1 MEYFPYEPRST
12 QRDIVSFIDRT
23 VSSGRH
29 AVIESGTGTGKTIC
43 SLAGTLPFA
52 KREGKKILYLTR
64 TKSQQ
69 KQIITE
75 LRTISKDNDVFGIA
89 MQGRSAST
97 CPMMAGDPELRYGTS
112 EELSKLCSHLKKR
125 GADGRPK
132 CPYFAA
138 IADLD
143 PEEYVRTVKEDMP
156 DPETFQRRCS
166 DDGYCPYEASKLCLP
181 YADVVA
187 VPYTFAVIPAIRKH
201 LLDWLNVPLEDLMI
215 IVDEAHNLPDFLRD
229 SCTSEYFLHSLEYVE
244 KEADDQSDPEVAEGI
259 SVTDVVAAM
268 RKCFSE
274 AALEYLMDADGLIPY
289 GFMEEILM
297 GELCVPST
305 HIQVMC
311 KNMIELGETI
321 KEQKKERRKLPRS
334 YIGNLGAFIDFW
346 MRCDDIGYVRL
357 INGGTDPSFEA
368 YCMDPYEA
376 ALPFRECFSSIH
388 MSGTLEPLEQYVQE
402 LGLIKCDHCVFPS
415 PFDPENL
422 ITLYA
427 EDVTTR
433 HKDLQIDPDNIDR
446 IKDYIIDIVN
456 GCGRNTAVFFPSYEM
471 MDRFF
476 TNGTAGA
483 LEAQVFSER
492 RGMSQVEL
500 METVDNFR
508 SSSGGVLFAVTGG
521 RISEGVDFPD
531 RDLEVAVIVGLP
543 YPRPSFKKE
552 ALIRYYDRRF
562 GNGWECV
569 VKTPMVR
576 KMRQARGRLIRS
588 ENDRGAAVI
597 LDSRVTQIYG
607 FGSIPSKD
615 PVADISDFFDG
626 LIAPTELGL
635 RRGSVQESPDD
646 KVR

>member
-1 MEYFPYEPRST
+1 MDYFPYEPRAT
-12 QRDIVSFIDRT
+12 QRDIVAFIDRT

-52 KREGKKILYLTR
+52 KREGKKVLYLTR

-69 KQIITE
+69 KQIISE
-75 LRTISKDNDVFGIA
+75 LRTIAADHDVFGIA

-97 CPMMAGDPELRYGTS
+97 CPMMAGDQELKYGTS
-112 EELSKLCSHLKKR
+112 DELSKLCSHLKKKD
-125 GADGRPK
+125 ADGRPK
-132 CPYFAA
+132 CPYYAA
-138 IADLD
+138 MADLD
-143 PEEYVRTVKEDMP
+143 PETYVRSVKADMP
-156 DPETFQRRCS
+156 DPETFQRRCA
-166 DDGYCPYEASKLCLP
+166 DDGYCPYEAAKLCLP

-187 VPYTFAVIPAIRKH
+187 VPYTFAVIPAIRRH
-201 LLDWLNVPLEDLMI
+201 LLDWLNVPLEDVII

-244 KEADDQSDPEVAEGI
+244 KESDQHSNPEVSDGI
-259 SVTDVVAAM
+259 AVSDVVAAM

-274 AALEYLMDADGLIPY
+274 AALEYLLDADGLIPY

-297 GELCVPST
+297 SELCIPSP
-305 HIQVMC
+305 QLQSMC

-334 YIGNLGAFIDFW
+334 YIGNLGAFIEFW
-346 MRCDDIGYVRL
+346 MGCDDVGYVRL
-357 INGGTDPSFEA
+357 INGGDDPSFEA
-368 YCMDPYEA
+368 YCMDPYEPA
-376 ALPFRECFSSIH
+376 EPFRECFSSIH
-388 MSGTLEPLEQYVQE
+388 MSGTLEPLDQYVKE
-402 LGLIKCDHCVFPS
+402 LGLVKCDTRVFPS

-422 ITLYA
+422 LTIHVS
-427 EDVTTR
+427 DVTTR
-433 HKDLQIDPDNIDR
+433 HKDLQIDPDNIGR
-446 IKDYIIDIVN
+446 IKDYIIEIVN
-456 GCGRNTAVFFPSYEM
+456 GVGRNTAVFFPSYDM

-476 TNGTAGA
+476 MNGTAEA
-483 LEAQVFSER
+483 LEGEVFSER
-492 RGMSQVEL
+492 RGMSQTEL
-500 METVDNFR
+500 MDTVDNFR
-508 SSSGGVLFAVTGG
+508 TSSGGILFAVTGG
-521 RISEGVDFPD
+521 RVSEGVDFPS

-552 ALIRYYDRRF
+552 ALIRYFDRRF

-576 KMRQARGRLIRS
+576 KIRQARGRLIRS
-588 ENDRGAAVI
+588 ERDRGVAVV

-607 FGSIPSKD
+607 FGSIVTRD

-626 LIAPTELGL
+626 LVLPSDL
-635 RRGSVQESPDD
+635 RVGRSGPDE
-646 KVR
+646 